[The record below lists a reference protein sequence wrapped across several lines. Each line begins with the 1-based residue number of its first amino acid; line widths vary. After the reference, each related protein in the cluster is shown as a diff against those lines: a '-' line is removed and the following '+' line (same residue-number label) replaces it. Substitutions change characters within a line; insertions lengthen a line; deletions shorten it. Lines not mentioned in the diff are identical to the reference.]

1 MIKHV
6 NVVIML
12 MNHRPKELRQTKNSV
27 SLPLSSS
34 MTSVLVG
41 HDISLGQTTDYK
53 WKDCPAFLSV
63 YTGHSVHV
71 TCNNSLWNS
80 GPLPA

>member
-12 MNHRPKELRQTKNSV
+12 MNHGPKELRQTKNSV

-53 WKDCPAFLSV
+53 
-63 YTGHSVHV
+63 
-71 TCNNSLWNS
+71 
-80 GPLPA
+80 